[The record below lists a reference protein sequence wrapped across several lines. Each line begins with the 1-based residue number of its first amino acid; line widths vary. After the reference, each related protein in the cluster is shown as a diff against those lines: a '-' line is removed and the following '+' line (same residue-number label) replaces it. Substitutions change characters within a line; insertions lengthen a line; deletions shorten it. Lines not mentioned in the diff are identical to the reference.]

1 VSEVSPGAWS
11 AKAVGPDF
19 ARRAASLPRGDGA
32 KEGAMLQNGKLL
44 LRAAMAACAALA
56 VAVGA
61 FVLEIG

>member
-1 VSEVSPGAWS
+1 M
-11 AKAVGPDF
+11 
-19 ARRAASLPRGDGA
+19 RAASVPRGDGT
-32 KEGAMLQNGKLL
+32 KEGAMLQNGKMF